1 MVGACAKSIE
11 RNQDHY
17 VSRLPMLGL
26 MFSQQDH
33 CKQIGIGMEAQRMAE
48 CFPRLLYNHNARS
61 QCTISTQVFRA
72 YSSNVLITFII
83 PLKKGRSMRGVTDK
97 LIVLSSLKYGDTS
110 LIVKAFTYQFGVL
123 SFMLKGI
130 RKRRGG
136 VVALYQPASVL
147 EANIVYR
154 EGKSLHG
161 INQPK
166 HVFVAHKTTAEL
178 QRMAKALFIS
188 EYLQNILIQESPNEE
203 LFYAVSRLAKC
214 FGTR

>member
-1 MVGACAKSIE
+1 
-11 RNQDHY
+11 
-17 VSRLPMLGL
+17 
-26 MFSQQDH
+26 
-33 CKQIGIGMEAQRMAE
+33 
-48 CFPRLLYNHNARS
+48 
-61 QCTISTQVFRA
+61 
-72 YSSNVLITFII
+72 
-83 PLKKGRSMRGVTDK
+83 MRGVTDK

-123 SFMLKGI
+123 SFMLKGV

-178 QRMAKALFIS
+178 QRMAEPSQS
-188 EYLQNILIQESPNEE
+188 ESHTDGFRTQACICCASSCIPL
-203 LFYAVSRLAKC
+203 
-214 FGTR
+214 